1 MTDVGDDAP
10 TFTASLVTDE
20 IEPFDLADRL
30 GDEPVVLA
38 FFPAAFSNTCT
49 DEMEA
54 LRDGFDRD
62 DCVLLGVSTDL
73 PHALAAYRTQY
84 DLPFGLVA
92 DVVLEPGV
100 EPTAALREELR
111 DLIGAEHGK
120 PFRPREVLFV
130 DAFPKT
136 QSGKVIRRAIAAVHR
151 GDDPGDLSSMEN
163 PEALEGLRDPE

>member
-20 IEPFDLADRL
+20 IEPFDLSDRL

-62 DCVLLGVSTDL
+62 DCALFGVSTDL
-73 PHALAAYRTQY
+73 PHALAAYRAQY
-84 DLPFGLVA
+84 DLPFALVGDPDHRA
-92 DVVLEPGV
+92 IEAYGVIEEFEHYGV
-100 EPTAALREELR
+100 ETVA
-111 DLIGAEHGK
+111 
-120 PFRPREVLFV
+120 
-130 DAFPKT
+130 
-136 QSGKVIRRAIAAVHR
+136 QRAIFVIDADGVVTYRWLA
-151 GDDPGDLSSMEN
+151 DDPGQEPDYDALD
-163 PEALEGLRDPE
+163 EAVADATA

>member
-20 IEPFDLADRL
+20 IEPFDLSTHL

-62 DCVLLGVSTDL
+62 DCTLFGVSTDL
-73 PHALAAYRTQY
+73 PHALVAYRAQY
-84 DLPFGLVA
+84 DIPFALVA
-92 DVVLEPGV
+92 DPAHRAIEAYDAVESFDRYGVDTVAQRAVFVIDGDGVVTYRWL
-100 EPTAALREELR
+100 
-111 DLIGAEHGK
+111 AEHAGQE
-120 PFRPREVLFV
+120 PDY
-130 DAFPKT
+130 DALE
-136 QSGKVIRRAIAAVHR
+136 AAVE
-151 GDDPGDLSSMEN
+151 DAN
-163 PEALEGLRDPE
+163 A

>member
-20 IEPFDLADRL
+20 IEPFDLSDRL

-62 DCVLLGVSTDL
+62 DCALFGVSTDL
-73 PHALAAYRTQY
+73 PHALAAYRAQY
-84 DLPFGLVA
+84 DLPFALVGDPDHRA
-92 DVVLEPGV
+92 IEAYGVIEEFEHYGV
-100 EPTAALREELR
+100 ETVAQRA
-111 DLIGAEHGK
+111 
-120 PFRPREVLFV
+120 VFV
-130 DAFPKT
+130 IDADGVVT
-136 QSGKVIRRAIAAVHR
+136 YRWLA
-151 GDDPGDLSSMEN
+151 DDPGQEPDYDALD
-163 PEALEGLRDPE
+163 EAVADATA